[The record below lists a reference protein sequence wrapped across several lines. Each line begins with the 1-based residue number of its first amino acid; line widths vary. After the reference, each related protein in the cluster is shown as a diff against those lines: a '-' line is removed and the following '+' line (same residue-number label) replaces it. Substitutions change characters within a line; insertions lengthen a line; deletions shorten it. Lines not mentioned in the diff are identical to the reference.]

1 MGIPSLYESPNA
13 ARAAPRLSDDGR
25 KAFRRFDLRH
35 GLVEDRGPKASRIL
49 MALLVAILGLVA
61 VGWFGGWLDLPDLS

>member
-1 MGIPSLYESPNA
+1 MGIPSLYESPDA
-13 ARAAPRLSDDGR
+13 ARAAPKLSDGP

-49 MALLVAILGLVA
+49 VTLFIAIVGLVVA
-61 VGWFGGWLDLPDLS
+61 GWLAGWLDLPDLP